1 MQANRRTTG
10 DTSALRA
17 GLGVA
22 LLGLGLFLFFVQLDG
37 LGMQFQQFAVGT
49 SQPVGGTA
57 LPATIVVVQH
67 LLHSWFFERG
77 EALLEARQ
85 MLLSCW
91 PLALVFFGILLIGRR
106 ICGLLAMPNETTH
119 AAGGRR

>member
-1 MQANRRTTG
+1 MQANRRATG
-10 DTSALRA
+10 NAPALRA

-37 LGMQFQQFAVGT
+37 LGVQFQQFAVGT
-49 SQPVGGTA
+49 SQPVGGAA

-77 EALLEARQ
+77 EALLQARQ

-91 PLALVFFGILLIGRR
+91 PLALVFFGILLLGRR
-106 ICGLLAMPNETTH
+106 IGDLLMLPTETTR